1 MLLRQTLSRSRP
13 ALARRARQ
21 ITLSSGPR
29 DRTPTMLLRQAL
41 SRALARQTLS
51 RALAR
56 RSRQVRRSIT
66 HREEG
71 RKLPREMVAAM
82 TADGDASSYY
92 ESMRSRVA
100 ASGATRSRVVASG
113 ATRAASSA
121 AGDDY
126 VALADEALDTILEK
140 ADELSDERDDVEA
153 ELSSG
158 VLTLKIAGAG
168 TWVINKQVPN
178 RQLWLSSPV
187 SGPCRYE
194 YVEGTWTHTRD
205 GSSLAELLE
214 RELGLI
220 M

>member
-1 MLLRQTLSRSRP
+1 
-13 ALARRARQ
+13 
-21 ITLSSGPR
+21 
-29 DRTPTMLLRQAL
+29 MLLRQAL

-56 RSRQVRRSIT
+56 GSRQVRRSIT

-82 TADGDASSYY
+82 TADGDASSYH

-100 ASGATRSRVVASG
+100 ASGATRAASSSANVAAAG
-113 ATRAASSA
+113 ATRSASSA

-126 VALADEALDTILEK
+126 VALADECLDTILEK

-194 YVEGTWTHTRD
+194 HVDGTWTHTRD
-205 GSSLAELLE
+205 GSSLSELLE

>member
-1 MLLRQTLSRSRP
+1 
-13 ALARRARQ
+13 
-21 ITLSSGPR
+21 
-29 DRTPTMLLRQAL
+29 MLLRQAL

-92 ESMRSRVA
+92 ESMQSRVA
-100 ASGATRSRVVASG
+100 ASGATRS
-113 ATRAASSA
+113 ASSA

-126 VALADEALDTILEK
+126 VALADEALDTILER

-194 YVEGTWTHTRD
+194 YVDGTWTHTRD
-205 GSSLAELLE
+205 GSSLSELLE

>member
-1 MLLRQTLSRSRP
+1 MDINTALKLVRVTALSK
-13 ALARRARQ
+13 
-21 ITLSSGPR
+21 GPQ
-29 DRTPTMLLRQAL
+29 RTQTMLLRQAL
-41 SRALARQTLS
+41 SRAPALARPS
-51 RALAR
+51 RQVRAPALAR

-82 TADGDASSYY
+82 TSDGDASSYF

-100 ASGATRSRVVASG
+100 AAGATRS
-113 ATRAASSA
+113 ASSSA
-121 AGDDY
+121 NDDY

-140 ADELSDERDDVEA
+140 ADELSDARDDVEV

-158 VLTLKIAGAG
+158 VLTLKTPEG
-168 TWVINKQVPN
+168 TWVLNKQVPN

-194 YVEGTWTHTRD
+194 HVEGTWTHTRD
-205 GSSLAELLE
+205 GSSLSELLE

>member
-1 MLLRQTLSRSRP
+1 MLL
-13 ALARRARQ
+13 
-21 ITLSSGPR
+21 
-29 DRTPTMLLRQAL
+29 
-41 SRALARQTLS
+41 RQTLS

-82 TADGDASSYY
+82 TSDGDASSYF

-100 ASGATRSRVVASG
+100 AAGATRSAS
-113 ATRAASSA
+113 SSA
-121 AGDDY
+121 AGGDDY

-140 ADELSDERDDVEA
+140 ADELSDARDDVEC

-158 VLTLKIAGAG
+158 VLTLKTPEG

-205 GSSLAELLE
+205 GSSLSELLE

>member
-1 MLLRQTLSRSRP
+1 MYTKHSVE
-13 ALARRARQ
+13 ARVCEDRAFKGAPTQ
-21 ITLSSGPR
+21 
-29 DRTPTMLLRQAL
+29 TMLLRQAL

-100 ASGATRSRVVASG
+100 ASGATRS
-113 ATRAASSA
+113 ASSS

-126 VALADEALDTILEK
+126 VALADEALDNILEK
-140 ADELSDERDDVEA
+140 ADELSDARDDVEC

-158 VLTLKIAGAG
+158 VLTLKTPEG
-168 TWVINKQVPN
+168 TWVLNKQVPN
-178 RQLWLSSPV
+178 KQIWLSSPV

-194 YVEGTWTHTRD
+194 YDGEKWTHTRD
-205 GSSLAELLE
+205 GSSLDELLE

-220 M
+220 L

>member
-1 MLLRQTLSRSRP
+1 
-13 ALARRARQ
+13 
-21 ITLSSGPR
+21 
-29 DRTPTMLLRQAL
+29 MLLRQAL
-41 SRALARQTLS
+41 SRARP
-51 RALAR
+51 ALAR
-56 RSRQVRRSIT
+56 RVRRIT

-82 TADGDASSYY
+82 TSDGDASSYF

-100 ASGATRSRVVASG
+100 ASGATR
-113 ATRAASSA
+113 AASSSA
-121 AGDDY
+121 NDDY

-140 ADELSDERDDVEA
+140 ADELSDDRDDVEV
-153 ELSSG
+153 ELASG
-158 VLTLKIAGAG
+158 VLTLKTPEG
-168 TWVINKQVPN
+168 TWVLNKQVPN

>member
-1 MLLRQTLSRSRP
+1 MLL
-13 ALARRARQ
+13 
-21 ITLSSGPR
+21 
-29 DRTPTMLLRQAL
+29 
-41 SRALARQTLS
+41 RQTLS

-82 TADGDASSYY
+82 TSDGDASSYF

-100 ASGATRSRVVASG
+100 AAGATRSAS
-113 ATRAASSA
+113 SSA
-121 AGDDY
+121 AGGDDY

-140 ADELSDERDDVEA
+140 ADELSDARDDVEC

-158 VLTLKIAGAG
+158 VLTLKTPEG

>member
-1 MLLRQTLSRSRP
+1 
-13 ALARRARQ
+13 
-21 ITLSSGPR
+21 
-29 DRTPTMLLRQAL
+29 MLLRQAL
-41 SRALARQTLS
+41 SRAR
-51 RALAR
+51 RPALAR
-56 RSRQVRRSIT
+56 HVVRRIT

-82 TADGDASSYY
+82 TADGDASSYF

-100 ASGATRSRVVASG
+100 AAGATRS
-113 ATRAASSA
+113 ASSA

-126 VALADEALDTILEK
+126 VALADECLDAILEK
-140 ADELSDERDDVEA
+140 ADELSDDRDDVEV
-153 ELSSG
+153 ELASG
-158 VLTLKIAGAG
+158 VLTLKTPEG
-168 TWVINKQVPN
+168 TWVLNKQVPN

>member
-1 MLLRQTLSRSRP
+1 MDINTALKLVRVTALSK
-13 ALARRARQ
+13 
-21 ITLSSGPR
+21 GPQ
-29 DRTPTMLLRQAL
+29 RTQTMLLRQAL
-41 SRALARQTLS
+41 SRAPALARPS
-51 RALAR
+51 RQVRAPALAR
-56 RSRQVRRSIT
+56 RPRQVRRSIT

-82 TADGDASSYY
+82 TADGDASSYF

-100 ASGATRSRVVASG
+100 ASGATRS
-113 ATRAASSA
+113 ASSA

-126 VALADEALDTILEK
+126 VALADECLDTILEK
-140 ADELSDERDDVEA
+140 ADELSDERDDVEV
-153 ELSSG
+153 ELASG
-158 VLTLKIAGAG
+158 VLTLKTPEG
-168 TWVINKQVPN
+168 TWVLNKQVPN

-194 YVEGTWTHTRD
+194 HVDGTWTHTRD
-205 GSSLAELLE
+205 GSSLSELLE

>member
-1 MLLRQTLSRSRP
+1 MLLRQALSRAARP
-13 ALARRARQ
+13 ALARRAKQ

-41 SRALARQTLS
+41 SRARP

-56 RSRQVRRSIT
+56 QVRNIT

-100 ASGATRSRVVASG
+100 ASGATRS
-113 ATRAASSA
+113 ASSA

-126 VALADEALDTILEK
+126 VALADECLDTILEK

-194 YVEGTWTHTRD
+194 YVDGTWTHTRD
-205 GSSLAELLE
+205 GSSLSELLE

>member
-1 MLLRQTLSRSRP
+1 
-13 ALARRARQ
+13 
-21 ITLSSGPR
+21 
-29 DRTPTMLLRQAL
+29 MLLRQAL
-41 SRALARQTLS
+41 SRGARP
-51 RALAR
+51 ALAR

-100 ASGATRSRVVASG
+100 ASGATRSRVAASG
-113 ATRAASSA
+113 ATRSASSA

-126 VALADEALDTILEK
+126 VALADEALDNILEK
-140 ADELSDERDDVEA
+140 ADELSDARDDVEC

-158 VLTLKIAGAG
+158 VLTLKIAGTG
-168 TWVINKQVPN
+168 TWVLNKQVPN

-194 YVEGTWTHTRD
+194 YVDGTWTHTRD
-205 GSSLAELLE
+205 GSSLHELLE

>member
-1 MLLRQTLSRSRP
+1 MLLRQT
-13 ALARRARQ
+13 
-21 ITLSSGPR
+21 
-29 DRTPTMLLRQAL
+29 L

-56 RSRQVRRSIT
+56 RSRPMRRSIT

-82 TADGDASSYY
+82 TADGDASSYF

-100 ASGATRSRVVASG
+100 ASG

-140 ADELSDERDDVEA
+140 ADELSDARDDVEC

-158 VLTLKIAGAG
+158 VLTLKTPEG

-178 RQLWLSSPV
+178 RQLWLSSPL

-194 YVEGTWTHTRD
+194 YVDGTWTHTRD
-205 GSSLAELLE
+205 GSSLADLLE

>member
-1 MLLRQTLSRSRP
+1 M
-13 ALARRARQ
+13 
-21 ITLSSGPR
+21 
-29 DRTPTMLLRQAL
+29 LRQAL
-41 SRALARQTLS
+41 SRAR
-51 RALAR
+51 RPALAR
-56 RSRQVRRSIT
+56 RVRRIT

-100 ASGATRSRVVASG
+100 ASGATRS
-113 ATRAASSA
+113 ASSA

-126 VALADEALDTILEK
+126 VALADEALDTILER
-140 ADELSDERDDVEA
+140 ADELSDERDDVEV
-153 ELSSG
+153 ELASG
-158 VLTLKIAGAG
+158 VLTLKTPEG
-168 TWVINKQVPN
+168 TWVLNKQVPN

-194 YVEGTWTHTRD
+194 HVDGTWTHTRD

>member
-1 MLLRQTLSRSRP
+1 MLLRQALSRTRP

-41 SRALARQTLS
+41 SRARP

-56 RSRQVRRSIT
+56 RVRNIT

-82 TADGDASSYY
+82 TSDGDASSYF

-100 ASGATRSRVVASG
+100 AAGATRS
-113 ATRAASSA
+113 ASSA

-140 ADELSDERDDVEA
+140 ADELADERDDVEV

-158 VLTLKIAGAG
+158 VLTLKTPEG
-168 TWVINKQVPN
+168 TWVLNKQVPN
-178 RQLWLSSPV
+178 KQIWLSSPV

-194 YVEGTWTHTRD
+194 YDGEKWTHTRD
-205 GSSLAELLE
+205 GSSLDELLE

>member
-1 MLLRQTLSRSRP
+1 
-13 ALARRARQ
+13 
-21 ITLSSGPR
+21 
-29 DRTPTMLLRQAL
+29 MLLRQAL
-41 SRALARQTLS
+41 SRTRQALR
-51 RALAR
+51 RPPAR
-56 RSRQVRRSIT
+56 RIT

-82 TADGDASSYY
+82 TADGDASSYF

-100 ASGATRSRVVASG
+100 AAGATRAASSVAGDG

-140 ADELSDERDDVEA
+140 ADELADERDDVEC

-158 VLTLKIAGAG
+158 VLTLKTPQG

-194 YVEGTWTHTRD
+194 YVDGTWTHTRD
-205 GSSLAELLE
+205 GSSLSELLE

>member
-1 MLLRQTLSRSRP
+1 MLL
-13 ALARRARQ
+13 
-21 ITLSSGPR
+21 
-29 DRTPTMLLRQAL
+29 
-41 SRALARQTLS
+41 RQTLS

-82 TADGDASSYY
+82 TNDGDASSYF

-100 ASGATRSRVVASG
+100 ASGATR
-113 ATRAASSA
+113 AASSA
-121 AGDDY
+121 GATRSASSVAGDDY
-126 VALADEALDTILEK
+126 VALAEEALDNILEK
-140 ADELSDERDDVEA
+140 ADELSDERDDVEC

-158 VLTLKIAGAG
+158 VLTLKTPEG

-194 YVEGTWTHTRD
+194 HVEGTWTHTRD
-205 GSSLAELLE
+205 GSSLADLLE

>member
-1 MLLRQTLSRSRP
+1 MDINTALKLVRVTALSK
-13 ALARRARQ
+13 
-21 ITLSSGPR
+21 GPQ
-29 DRTPTMLLRQAL
+29 RTQTMLLRQAL
-41 SRALARQTLS
+41 SRAPALARPS
-51 RALAR
+51 RQVRAPALAR

-82 TADGDASSYY
+82 TSDGDASSYF

-100 ASGATRSRVVASG
+100 AAGATRS
-113 ATRAASSA
+113 ASSSA
-121 AGDDY
+121 NDDY

-140 ADELSDERDDVEA
+140 ADELSDERDDVEV

-158 VLTLKIAGAG
+158 VLTLKTPEG

-178 RQLWLSSPV
+178 RQLWLSSPL

-194 YVEGTWTHTRD
+194 YDGEKWTHARD
-205 GSSLAELLE
+205 GSSLSELLE

>member
-1 MLLRQTLSRSRP
+1 
-13 ALARRARQ
+13 
-21 ITLSSGPR
+21 
-29 DRTPTMLLRQAL
+29 MLLRQAL
-41 SRALARQTLS
+41 SRARP

-56 RSRQVRRSIT
+56 QVRNIT

-126 VALADEALDTILEK
+126 VALADECLDTILEK

-194 YVEGTWTHTRD
+194 HVDGTWTHTRD
-205 GSSLAELLE
+205 GSSLSELLE

>member
-1 MLLRQTLSRSRP
+1 
-13 ALARRARQ
+13 
-21 ITLSSGPR
+21 
-29 DRTPTMLLRQAL
+29 MLLRQAL
-41 SRALARQTLS
+41 SRTRPAL
-51 RALAR
+51 R
-56 RSRQVRRSIT
+56 RVRNIT

-82 TADGDASSYY
+82 TNDGDASSYF

-100 ASGATRSRVVASG
+100 ASGATRS
-113 ATRAASSA
+113 ASSSA
-121 AGDDY
+121 NDDY

-140 ADELSDERDDVEA
+140 ADELSDERDDVEC

-158 VLTLKIAGAG
+158 VLTLKIAGTG
-168 TWVINKQVPN
+168 TWVLNKQVPN

-194 YVEGTWTHTRD
+194 YVDGTWTHTRD

-220 M
+220 MC

>member
-1 MLLRQTLSRSRP
+1 M
-13 ALARRARQ
+13 
-21 ITLSSGPR
+21 
-29 DRTPTMLLRQAL
+29 LRQAL
-41 SRALARQTLS
+41 SRARP
-51 RALAR
+51 ALAR
-56 RSRQVRRSIT
+56 HVRRIT

-82 TADGDASSYY
+82 TSDGDASSYF

-100 ASGATRSRVVASG
+100 ASGATRS
-113 ATRAASSA
+113 ASSA

-126 VALADEALDTILEK
+126 VALADEALDTILER

-205 GSSLAELLE
+205 GSSLSELLE

>member
-1 MLLRQTLSRSRP
+1 
-13 ALARRARQ
+13 
-21 ITLSSGPR
+21 
-29 DRTPTMLLRQAL
+29 MLLRQAL
-41 SRALARQTLS
+41 SRARP

-56 RSRQVRRSIT
+56 RVRNIT

-82 TADGDASSYY
+82 TADGDASSYF

-100 ASGATRSRVVASG
+100 ASGATRS
-113 ATRAASSA
+113 ASSA

-140 ADELSDERDDVEA
+140 ADELSDERDDVEV

-158 VLTLKIAGAG
+158 VLTLKTPEG

-187 SGPCRYE
+187 SGPCRFE
-194 YVEGTWTHTRD
+194 HVDGTWTHTRD

>member
-1 MLLRQTLSRSRP
+1 M
-13 ALARRARQ
+13 
-21 ITLSSGPR
+21 PR
-29 DRTPTMLLRQAL
+29 DHTQTMLLRQAL
-41 SRALARQTLS
+41 SRTRQALRRPQ
-51 RALAR
+51 AR
-56 RSRQVRRSIT
+56 RIT

-82 TADGDASSYY
+82 TADGDASSYF

-100 ASGATRSRVVASG
+100 ASG

-140 ADELSDERDDVEA
+140 ADELSDARDDVEA

-158 VLTLKIAGAG
+158 VLTLKTPEG
-168 TWVINKQVPN
+168 TWVLNKQVPN
-178 RQLWLSSPV
+178 RQLWLSSPL

-194 YVEGTWTHTRD
+194 YVDGTWTHTRD
-205 GSSLAELLE
+205 GSSLDELLE

>member
-1 MLLRQTLSRSRP
+1 MLLRQTLSRARP

-41 SRALARQTLS
+41 SRARP

-56 RSRQVRRSIT
+56 QVRNIT

-82 TADGDASSYY
+82 TADGDASSYF

-100 ASGATRSRVVASG
+100 ASGATRS
-113 ATRAASSA
+113 ASSA

-126 VALADEALDTILEK
+126 VALADECLDTILEK

-194 YVEGTWTHTRD
+194 YVDGTWTHTRD
-205 GSSLAELLE
+205 GSSLSELLE

>member
-1 MLLRQTLSRSRP
+1 
-13 ALARRARQ
+13 
-21 ITLSSGPR
+21 
-29 DRTPTMLLRQAL
+29 MLLRQAL
-41 SRALARQTLS
+41 SRARP

-56 RSRQVRRSIT
+56 QVRNIT

-82 TADGDASSYY
+82 TSDGDASSYF

-100 ASGATRSRVVASG
+100 ASG

-126 VALADEALDTILEK
+126 VALADECLDTILEK
-140 ADELSDERDDVEA
+140 ADELSDERDDVEV

-158 VLTLKIAGAG
+158 VLTLKIAETG
-168 TWVINKQVPN
+168 TWVLNKQVPN
-178 RQLWLSSPV
+178 KQIWLSSPV

-194 YVEGTWTHTRD
+194 YDGEKWTHTRD

>member
-1 MLLRQTLSRSRP
+1 
-13 ALARRARQ
+13 
-21 ITLSSGPR
+21 
-29 DRTPTMLLRQAL
+29 MLLRQAL
-41 SRALARQTLS
+41 SRAR
-51 RALAR
+51 RPALAR
-56 RSRQVRRSIT
+56 HVRHIT

-100 ASGATRSRVVASG
+100 ASGATRSRVAASG

-126 VALADEALDTILEK
+126 VALADECLDTILEK
-140 ADELSDERDDVEA
+140 ADELSDERDDVEV

-158 VLTLKIAGAG
+158 VLTLKTPEG
-168 TWVINKQVPN
+168 TWVLNKQVPN

>member
-1 MLLRQTLSRSRP
+1 
-13 ALARRARQ
+13 
-21 ITLSSGPR
+21 
-29 DRTPTMLLRQAL
+29 MLLRQAV
-41 SRALARQTLS
+41 SRTRS
-51 RALAR
+51 ALAR
-56 RSRQVRRSIT
+56 RVRRIT

-82 TADGDASSYY
+82 TADGDASSYF

-100 ASGATRSRVVASG
+100 AAGATRSASSAAGDG

-126 VALADEALDTILEK
+126 VALADECLDTILEK

-194 YVEGTWTHTRD
+194 HVDGTWTHTRD

>member
-1 MLLRQTLSRSRP
+1 M
-13 ALARRARQ
+13 
-21 ITLSSGPR
+21 PR
-29 DRTPTMLLRQAL
+29 DHTHSMLLRQAL
-41 SRALARQTLS
+41 SRTRPAL
-51 RALAR
+51 R
-56 RSRQVRRSIT
+56 RVRRIT

-82 TADGDASSYY
+82 TADGDASSYF

-100 ASGATRSRVVASG
+100 ASGATRSS
-113 ATRAASSA
+113 SSA

-140 ADELSDERDDVEA
+140 ADELSDERDDVEV

-158 VLTLKIAGAG
+158 VLTLKTPEG
-168 TWVINKQVPN
+168 TWVLNKQVPN
-178 RQLWLSSPV
+178 RQLWLSSPL

-194 YVEGTWTHTRD
+194 HVDGTWTHTRD

>member
-1 MLLRQTLSRSRP
+1 M
-13 ALARRARQ
+13 
-21 ITLSSGPR
+21 
-29 DRTPTMLLRQAL
+29 LRQAL
-41 SRALARQTLS
+41 SRTRPAL
-51 RALAR
+51 R
-56 RSRQVRRSIT
+56 RVRNIT

-100 ASGATRSRVVASG
+100 ASGATRS
-113 ATRAASSA
+113 ASSA

-126 VALADEALDTILEK
+126 VALADECLDAILEK

-194 YVEGTWTHTRD
+194 YVDGTWTHTRD
-205 GSSLAELLE
+205 GSSLSELLE

>member
-1 MLLRQTLSRSRP
+1 
-13 ALARRARQ
+13 
-21 ITLSSGPR
+21 
-29 DRTPTMLLRQAL
+29 MLLRQAL
-41 SRALARQTLS
+41 SRTRQLRQALS
-51 RALAR
+51 RTRQALRRPQAR
-56 RSRQVRRSIT
+56 RIT

-82 TADGDASSYY
+82 TNDGDASSYF

-100 ASGATRSRVVASG
+100 ASGATRS
-113 ATRAASSA
+113 ASSS

-126 VALADEALDTILEK
+126 VALADEALDNILEK
-140 ADELSDERDDVEA
+140 ADELSDARDDVEC

-158 VLTLKIAGAG
+158 VLTLKIAGTG
-168 TWVINKQVPN
+168 TWGLNKQVPN

-194 YVEGTWTHTRD
+194 YDGEKWTHTRD

>member
-1 MLLRQTLSRSRP
+1 
-13 ALARRARQ
+13 
-21 ITLSSGPR
+21 
-29 DRTPTMLLRQAL
+29 MLLRQAL
-41 SRALARQTLS
+41 SRAR
-51 RALAR
+51 RPALAR
-56 RSRQVRRSIT
+56 RVRRIT

-100 ASGATRSRVVASG
+100 ASGATRS
-113 ATRAASSA
+113 ASSA

-126 VALADEALDTILEK
+126 VALADEALDTILER

-178 RQLWLSSPV
+178 RQLWLSSPL

-205 GSSLAELLE
+205 GSSLSELLE

-220 M
+220 K

>member
-1 MLLRQTLSRSRP
+1 
-13 ALARRARQ
+13 
-21 ITLSSGPR
+21 
-29 DRTPTMLLRQAL
+29 MLLRQAL
-41 SRALARQTLS
+41 SRTRQALRRQ
-51 RALAR
+51 AR
-56 RSRQVRRSIT
+56 RIT

-82 TADGDASSYY
+82 TSDGDASSYY

-100 ASGATRSRVVASG
+100 ASGATRL
-113 ATRAASSA
+113 ASSA

-126 VALADEALDTILEK
+126 VALADECLDTILEK

-205 GSSLAELLE
+205 GSSLSELLE

>member
-1 MLLRQTLSRSRP
+1 VDINTALKLVRVTALSK
-13 ALARRARQ
+13 
-21 ITLSSGPR
+21 GPQ
-29 DRTPTMLLRQAL
+29 RTQTMLLRQAL
-41 SRALARQTLS
+41 SRAPALARPS
-51 RALAR
+51 RQVRAPALAR

-82 TADGDASSYY
+82 TSDGDASSYF

-100 ASGATRSRVVASG
+100 AAGATRS
-113 ATRAASSA
+113 ASSSA
-121 AGDDY
+121 NDDY

-140 ADELSDERDDVEA
+140 ADELSDERDDVEV

-158 VLTLKIAGAG
+158 VLTLKTPEG

-187 SGPCRYE
+187 SGPCRFE
-194 YVEGTWTHTRD
+194 HVDGTWTHTRD

>member
-1 MLLRQTLSRSRP
+1 MLLRQVLSRARP
-13 ALARRARQ
+13 ALARR
-21 ITLSSGPR
+21 
-29 DRTPTMLLRQAL
+29 
-41 SRALARQTLS
+41 
-51 RALAR
+51 
-56 RSRQVRRSIT
+56 VRRIT

-100 ASGATRSRVVASG
+100 AAGATRSASSAAGDG

-126 VALADEALDTILEK
+126 VALADECLDAILEK
-140 ADELSDERDDVEA
+140 ADELSDDRDDVEV
-153 ELSSG
+153 ELASG
-158 VLTLKIAGAG
+158 VLTLKTPEG
-168 TWVINKQVPN
+168 TWVLNKQVPN
-178 RQLWLSSPV
+178 RQLWLSSPL

-194 YVEGTWTHTRD
+194 YVDGTWTHTRD
-205 GSSLAELLE
+205 GSSLDVLLE

>member
-1 MLLRQTLSRSRP
+1 MLLRQALSRARP

-29 DRTPTMLLRQAL
+29 VRTPTMLLRQAL
-41 SRALARQTLS
+41 SRARP

-56 RSRQVRRSIT
+56 QVRNIT

-82 TADGDASSYY
+82 TADGDASSYF

-100 ASGATRSRVVASG
+100 ASGATRS
-113 ATRAASSA
+113 ASSA

-126 VALADEALDTILEK
+126 VALADECLDTILER

-205 GSSLAELLE
+205 GSSLSELLE

>member
-1 MLLRQTLSRSRP
+1 M
-13 ALARRARQ
+13 RR
-21 ITLSSGPR
+21 
-29 DRTPTMLLRQAL
+29 
-41 SRALARQTLS
+41 
-51 RALAR
+51 
-56 RSRQVRRSIT
+56 IT

-100 ASGATRSRVVASG
+100 ASGATRS
-113 ATRAASSA
+113 ASSA

-126 VALADEALDTILEK
+126 VALADEALDTILER

-214 RELGLI
+214 KELGLI

>member
-1 MLLRQTLSRSRP
+1 
-13 ALARRARQ
+13 
-21 ITLSSGPR
+21 
-29 DRTPTMLLRQAL
+29 MLLRQAV
-41 SRALARQTLS
+41 SRTRS
-51 RALAR
+51 ALAR
-56 RSRQVRRSIT
+56 RVRRIT

-82 TADGDASSYY
+82 TADGDASSYF

-100 ASGATRSRVVASG
+100 AAGATRS
-113 ATRAASSA
+113 ASSA

-126 VALADEALDTILEK
+126 VALADECLDTILEK
-140 ADELSDERDDVEA
+140 ADELSDERDDVEC

-194 YVEGTWTHTRD
+194 YVDGTWTHTRD
-205 GSSLAELLE
+205 GSSLSELLE

>member
-1 MLLRQTLSRSRP
+1 
-13 ALARRARQ
+13 
-21 ITLSSGPR
+21 
-29 DRTPTMLLRQAL
+29 MLLRQAV
-41 SRALARQTLS
+41 SRTRS
-51 RALAR
+51 ALAR
-56 RSRQVRRSIT
+56 RVRRIT

-82 TADGDASSYY
+82 TADGDASSYF

-100 ASGATRSRVVASG
+100 AAGATRSASSAAGDG

-126 VALADEALDTILEK
+126 VALADEALDNILEK
-140 ADELSDERDDVEA
+140 ADELSDERDDVEV

-158 VLTLKIAGAG
+158 VLTLKTPEG
-168 TWVINKQVPN
+168 TWVLNKQVPN

-205 GSSLAELLE
+205 GSSLSELLE

>member
-1 MLLRQTLSRSRP
+1 
-13 ALARRARQ
+13 
-21 ITLSSGPR
+21 
-29 DRTPTMLLRQAL
+29 MLLRQAL
-41 SRALARQTLS
+41 SRGARP
-51 RALAR
+51 ALAR

-82 TADGDASSYY
+82 TADGDASSYF

-100 ASGATRSRVVASG
+100 ASGATRS
-113 ATRAASSA
+113 ASSS

-140 ADELSDERDDVEA
+140 ADELSDERDDVEC

-158 VLTLKIAGAG
+158 VLTLKIAGTG
-168 TWVINKQVPN
+168 TWVLNKQVPN

-194 YVEGTWTHTRD
+194 YVDGTWTHTRD

>member
-1 MLLRQTLSRSRP
+1 MLL
-13 ALARRARQ
+13 
-21 ITLSSGPR
+21 
-29 DRTPTMLLRQAL
+29 
-41 SRALARQTLS
+41 RQTLS

-82 TADGDASSYY
+82 TADGDASSYF

-100 ASGATRSRVVASG
+100 ASGATRS
-113 ATRAASSA
+113 ASSA

-126 VALADEALDTILEK
+126 VALADECLDTILEK
-140 ADELSDERDDVEA
+140 ADELSDERDDVEV
-153 ELSSG
+153 ELASG
-158 VLTLKIAGAG
+158 VLTLKTPDG

-194 YVEGTWTHTRD
+194 YVDGTWTHTRD